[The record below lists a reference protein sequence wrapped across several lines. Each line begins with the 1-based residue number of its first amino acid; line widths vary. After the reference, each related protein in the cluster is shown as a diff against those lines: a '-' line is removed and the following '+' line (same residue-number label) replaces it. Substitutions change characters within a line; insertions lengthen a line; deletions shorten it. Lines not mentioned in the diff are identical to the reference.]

1 MGRRPI
7 ARDLR
12 VLVNGR
18 SAGLYRRAGSGAISF
33 SYDPDWLADIQIRL
47 SLSLPLREGPQSGPA
62 VIAFFENLLPD
73 NDALRRQI
81 ADRMHATG
89 TDPHALLAAIGRD
102 CVGAMQFLPDGTDA
116 GSPFRIEGE
125 ELDDAAIG
133 ALLSGLGRAPLGMEE
148 DAPFRISL
156 AGAQEKTALLRWNG
170 QWVLPFGL
178 TPTTHIF
185 KRPMGLQ
192 QSGIDMTDSVENEH
206 LCARLAAAFGLPV
219 APTEMACFA
228 GEKVLIVRRFD
239 RVIDDR
245 AAEPRILRQIQEDFL
260 QASGLPSTLKYQ
272 SDGGPGIVDGLRLV
286 WAGTEP
292 ARDAV
297 TFLKAQILFW
307 LIGATDG
314 HAKNFSLFHGR
325 SGHRLTPLYDILS
338 AAPALAA
345 GRLRHNQFQMAMSLG
360 TRRHYRMD
368 KILPRHFQQTV
379 AQSPVPE
386 SLLSQAME
394 EIATAGADAIKA
406 ATEGL
411 GSDFPDRVA
420 TPIIEMAQRR
430 LAVILGHLNA

>member
-1 MGRRPI
+1 MGRRPA

-18 SAGLYRRAGSGAISF
+18 SAGLYRRAASGAISF
-33 SYDPDWLADIQIRL
+33 SYDPEWLAEIGIRL
-47 SLSLPLREGPQSGPA
+47 SLSLPLREGAQSGPA

-73 NDALRRQI
+73 NEALRRQI
-81 ADRMHATG
+81 AERMQAAG

-102 CVGAMQFLPDGTDA
+102 CVGALQFLPEDVDPGT
-116 GSPFRIEGE
+116 PFRIEGE
-125 ELDDAAIG
+125 TLDEAAIG
-133 ALLSGLGRAPLGMEE
+133 ALLADLGTAPLGME
-148 DAPFRISL
+148 AGGPFRISL
-156 AGAQEKTALLRWNG
+156 AGAQEKTALLHWNG
-170 QWVLPFGL
+170 QWLRPFGL

-185 KRPMGLQ
+185 KRPMGLL

-206 LCARLAAAFGLPV
+206 LCARIAAALGLPV
-219 APTEMACFA
+219 APTRMARFA
-228 GEKVLIVRRFD
+228 GEKVLIVDRFD

-245 AAEPRILRQIQEDFL
+245 TREPRILRQIQEDFL
-260 QASGLPSTLKYQ
+260 QASGLPSVLKYQ
-272 SDGGPGIVDGLRLV
+272 SDGGPGIVDGLRLI
-286 WAGTEP
+286 WAGTDP

-345 GRLRHNQFQMAMSLG
+345 GRLRHSQFQMAMALG

-379 AQSPVPE
+379 AQGPAPAA
-386 SLLSQAME
+386 LLTQAME
-394 EIATAGADAIKA
+394 EIAATGTAALDT
-406 ATEGL
+406 ATQGL
-411 GSDFPDRVA
+411 GPDFPDRVA
-420 TPIIEMAQRR
+420 TPILDMARRR
-430 LAVILGHLNA
+430 LLVLQGGV